1 MAISS
6 EGTHLRDHLKIVVKH
21 RKMVAIFF
29 ITTFVLVMLGTFAQ
43 TPQYEATTSAIIE
56 KAVSDPLAGGPAKF
70 NDPEFHETQYQLI
83 MSHAVSR
90 RVVDMLMLE
99 ETYDTY
105 LGRYEKPSFVDTA
118 LNWSRSQIRRI
129 ERALKPAESEGGQ
142 PAQKKS
148 RADWIASKIRSGITV
163 EPVPNSRL
171 VSINYSSP
179 NPEFSA
185 LVANTV
191 AKAYQ
196 EETLDMKMEFV
207 RRTMAWMTKKA
218 EEEEKKLEESEKK
231 IADFMRTNNL
241 VTLENRVAVL
251 PQQLSQVGTDLV
263 RAQSRREELEALY
276 QKVKKVERNP
286 RAAETIPAVASDPA
300 LRTLQTQVLEAE
312 QAIMQLSGKYG
323 QRHPAMIKARGDL
336 NVLKEK
342 KNQEISRIIESIKNE
357 YELALSAEKA
367 LSSHMQRNKTE
378 AQRVNEKFFQ
388 YQSLSRELETNRQL
402 YDALM
407 TKIKEQGMTGE
418 NQPVVNFWIV
428 EEAAVP
434 FRPSEP
440 KVVVNALLGLVV
452 GLFGGVGI
460 AFFTEYLDNTIKS
473 PEETENILGAPV
485 IGVVSLCGDRQ
496 PLDVVLKEPRSAF
509 TENYKALRTSLLL
522 SSTDGAPRRILV
534 TSPGTGEGKTTT
546 AVNLALVLAQSEKR
560 VLLIDGDLRKPRLHK
575 IFDIGNKKGL
585 STYLAGSSG
594 GDILGKGSLPRLA
607 VIPSGPIPPNPS
619 ELLTSS
625 RMETLLSTL
634 GEEFDIIICDS
645 PPLLSVADSRILSR
659 YFDATMLVVLGGKTT
674 YEIARRSL
682 KLLTDVKART
692 LGLVINALDVKK
704 NDYYYHQYYSSYEE
718 EQKVAEKN
726 ERLERIASQ
735 K

>member
-1 MAISS
+1 MAISG
-6 EGTHLRDHLKIVVKH
+6 EGFHLRDYLKIISKH
-21 RKMVAIFF
+21 RKTIAVFF
-29 ITTFVLVMLGTFAQ
+29 VTTIVLAMIGTFAQ
-43 TPQYEATTSAIIE
+43 TPRYQATTRAIIE
-56 KAVSDPLAGGPAKF
+56 RASPDPLAGGNARYF
-70 NDPEFHETQYQLI
+70 DPEFHETQYQLI

-90 RVVDMLMLE
+90 RVVDMLSLE

-105 LGRYEKPSFVDTA
+105 MGPYEKPTFLETA
-118 LNWSRSQIRRI
+118 MKWFKKQKRRI
-129 ERALKPAESEGGQ
+129 ELALNPET
-142 PAQKKS
+142 AQEQSGPGRS
-148 RADWIASKIRSGITV
+148 RADLIAAWIRKDIAV

-171 VSINYSSP
+171 VAIKYLSP
-179 NPEFSA
+179 NPEFAA

-191 AKAYQ
+191 ARAYQ
-196 EETLDMKMEFV
+196 EETLDMKMEFI

-218 EEEEKKLEESEKK
+218 KEEEGKLEESEQK
-231 IADFMRTNNL
+231 IASFMRTNNL

-251 PQQLSQVGTDLV
+251 PQQLSQVGSDLV
-263 RAQSRREELEALY
+263 RAETRREELEALY
-276 QKVKKVERNP
+276 QKVKKVASNP
-286 RAAETIPAVASDPA
+286 KAAETIPAIASDPA
-300 LRTLQTQVLEAE
+300 LRTLQTQILEAE
-312 QAIMQLSGKYG
+312 QTIMQLSGKYG

-342 KNQEISRIIESIKNE
+342 KNQEIARIIESIKNE
-357 YELALSAEKA
+357 YELARSAETTLNA
-367 LSSHMQRNKTE
+367 HMQRNKAE
-378 AQRVNEKFFQ
+378 AQRTNEKFIQ
-388 YQSLSRELETNRQL
+388 YQTLSREMETNRQL

-407 TKIKEQGMTGE
+407 GKIKEQSITGE

-428 EEAAVP
+428 EEAGIPSVP
-434 FRPSEP
+434 AEP
-440 KVVVNALLGLVV
+440 RKMVNAVLGLLV
-452 GLFGGVGI
+452 GLFGGVGLAI
-460 AFFTEYLDNTIKS
+460 FTEYLDNTVKD
-473 PEETENILGAPV
+473 PEETETVLGVPV
-485 IGVVSLCGDRQ
+485 LGVISLCERRQ
-496 PLDVVLKEPRSAF
+496 PLDVVTKEPRSAF

-522 SSTDGAPRRILV
+522 SSADGAPGRILI

-546 AVNLALVLAQSEKR
+546 AVNLAMVLAQSDKR

-607 VIPSGPIPPNPS
+607 VIPSGPVPPNPS

-625 RMETLLSTL
+625 RMETLLNTL
-634 GEEFDIIICDS
+634 SEEFDIIICDS

-659 YFDATMLVVLGGKTT
+659 YFDATVLVVLGGKTT

-682 KLLTDVKART
+682 KLLSDVKARM

-704 NDYYYHQYYSSYEE
+704 NDYYYNQYYASYEE
-718 EQKVAEKN
+718 EQKKAEIN
-726 ERLERIASQ
+726 DRLERIASQ